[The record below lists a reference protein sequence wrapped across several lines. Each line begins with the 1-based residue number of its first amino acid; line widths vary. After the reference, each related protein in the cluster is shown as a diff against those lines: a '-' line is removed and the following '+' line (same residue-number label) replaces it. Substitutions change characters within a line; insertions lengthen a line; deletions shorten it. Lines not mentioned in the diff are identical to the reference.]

1 MTTDLSAL
9 SASRRMLRRE
19 GVFLSAV
26 QASPAYGVVFPG
38 HGSQYLDLLAGLRW
52 SDPQVA
58 SVFDQADD
66 IFESRYG
73 HSLSSCVYTERGAT
87 PATLAEPTAMQGA
100 IFTASVA
107 QYRRLTSLFTPPDLL
122 IGHSLGEY
130 AAYVAGGI
138 LSFPDALDGVLARA
152 ETVSELPIQARGTMV
167 AVRLRGDAERHIYQR
182 LLVLAANA
190 GDLCEAIA
198 NSSSQRVVS
207 GSEEAIASFLQ
218 AATDARLPVT
228 RLRVTHAYHSPVL
241 RSCVAPLRTRLE
253 RLTFR
258 PPTRAV
264 LSSITGTYLEE
275 SDLRDLPGLLAAQL
289 VQPFDFGAL
298 LAQAA
303 ASGISDFVEAGP
315 SSILSGLIESDA
327 GEAACVPLD
336 SRQRPADADRRRV
349 ELYLTSVGVSLLP
362 TDASDS
368 ASPVTAADI
377 MAVVSAVTAYPR
389 FAVPQDTPLE
399 RIGLVATMRHDVS
412 TRLEETFGPRYGDL
426 RHSIEELASGLSFG
440 QPDPDLGGEVMPRRL
455 RGQVPQGGTAQRPA
469 EPVAPSVAPPEPGTP
484 TDATPHEATLT
495 TTDLV
500 TEFITEFAHAT
511 GYPADII
518 EPHLDL
524 EADLGVDSV
533 KRAQVIGTI
542 ATRHTIAEDT
552 LDLTG
557 AATINDLAH
566 RLTTT
571 QAKPSSQ
578 AHVDTLTPPHDEAH
592 QTQPFEPVTPTVT
605 PPEPGTPTDAT
616 PHEATLT
623 TTDLVTEFITEFA
636 HATGYPADI
645 IEPHLDL
652 EADLGVDSV
661 KRAQVIGTIATRHTI
676 AEDTLDLTGAATIN
690 DLAHRLTTTHA
701 TPQAPVP
708 DDGEMHTVSVK
719 DSAHRYVPRA
729 LVRDLAQS
737 PRTPRD
743 LRGRR
748 LLVVAADDEDLT
760 NQTRAL
766 LENAGADVLI
776 STVTLPSGEVDH
788 SSLAARLA
796 DEHHHH
802 GPRDGIIYLAS
813 YGAAR
818 DVLGLEPAAFAQAW
832 RAHYALV
839 FAVSQE
845 YFADLSD
852 AGSQAVFA
860 VLTRCGGAFGL
871 KATGGG
877 DALGCLSVG
886 FVKSVAKEIPALHLC
901 LVDVDGDEAA
911 AAAQALV
918 RELAAGS
925 HDDEVSYLGD
935 QRHVIKVVPVAVPA
949 ALADREPTSGA
960 IVFSGGSRGIA
971 LECALALASSEVNLT
986 RSGRSPVVILGRSR
1000 LDDPESQPYL
1010 NANDDE
1016 FAAAQPEI
1024 MASLHRDHPESRPMD
1039 LQQRLRRI
1047 ANNRH
1052 LHQTLTRLSAESAPL
1067 EYVTCDVSDTAEVAR
1082 VMAGI
1087 RARHGG
1093 IRGVVHAAGLESLGL
1108 LPKKNYA
1115 LAEQVVDTKLGGFYN
1130 LLRTIDPA
1138 ELDFLVAFTSI
1149 SGRFGMDGQTE
1160 YTAGAA
1166 AVSALCSD
1174 LGRRHLSTQIVA
1186 LDWTAW
1192 AEVGMAT
1199 HHSVREVQEHQR
1211 GLRYL
1216 SPSEGC
1222 RHFVAELAGGG
1233 YDPQVMIFGPLGTNE
1248 PRSALDCLTP
1258 DREAISHPIDHG
1270 SIVDP
1275 GTFPLVETAN
1285 ASSTV
1290 FSRRL
1295 DPRLDTMLVDHLV
1308 QGAPTLPGVFH
1319 LEAMA
1324 EAASL
1329 AAHGRDLM
1337 IDSAQF
1343 ENFLKCPSGRVSDL
1357 TITVSGEQ
1365 SDRIETAIT
1374 ADVVSPGGVVLVP
1387 GRQRSRAVFVP
1398 RHPMPAFSENWEE
1411 VLADRAL
1418 TFDLEEYYAAASA
1431 TITFGP
1437 SFRTMKDA
1445 WRTSRGLLAGRFST
1459 SPDTRG
1465 LVPEGNARFVTAPLL
1480 LDNVGRLAL
1489 IDVFHRFGDHVVP
1502 VSVHQAVIDDLPDDG
1517 TDVLGCVEVHPDGT
1531 GQYAMRVDVADLH
1544 GRPLIHVDR
1553 ILLHRLNHDA
1563 ARSRLAHAT
1572 A

>member
-1 MTTDLSAL
+1 M
-9 SASRRMLRRE
+9 
-19 GVFLSAV
+19 
-26 QASPAYGVVFPG
+26 
-38 HGSQYLDLLAGLRW
+38 
-52 SDPQVA
+52 
-58 SVFDQADD
+58 
-66 IFESRYG
+66 
-73 HSLSSCVYTERGAT
+73 
-87 PATLAEPTAMQGA
+87 
-100 IFTASVA
+100 
-107 QYRRLTSLFTPPDLL
+107 
-122 IGHSLGEY
+122 
-130 AAYVAGGI
+130 
-138 LSFPDALDGVLARA
+138 
-152 ETVSELPIQARGTMV
+152 
-167 AVRLRGDAERHIYQR
+167 
-182 LLVLAANA
+182 
-190 GDLCEAIA
+190 
-198 NSSSQRVVS
+198 
-207 GSEEAIASFLQ
+207 
-218 AATDARLPVT
+218 
-228 RLRVTHAYHSPVL
+228 
-241 RSCVAPLRTRLE
+241 
-253 RLTFR
+253 
-258 PPTRAV
+258 
-264 LSSITGTYLEE
+264 
-275 SDLRDLPGLLAAQL
+275 
-289 VQPFDFGAL
+289 
-298 LAQAA
+298 
-303 ASGISDFVEAGP
+303 
-315 SSILSGLIESDA
+315 
-327 GEAACVPLD
+327 
-336 SRQRPADADRRRV
+336 
-349 ELYLTSVGVSLLP
+349 
-362 TDASDS
+362 
-368 ASPVTAADI
+368 
-377 MAVVSAVTAYPR
+377 
-389 FAVPQDTPLE
+389 
-399 RIGLVATMRHDVS
+399 
-412 TRLEETFGPRYGDL
+412 
-426 RHSIEELASGLSFG
+426 
-440 QPDPDLGGEVMPRRL
+440 
-455 RGQVPQGGTAQRPA
+455 
-469 EPVAPSVAPPEPGTP
+469 
-484 TDATPHEATLT
+484 
-495 TTDLV
+495 
-500 TEFITEFAHAT
+500 
-511 GYPADII
+511 
-518 EPHLDL
+518 
-524 EADLGVDSV
+524 
-533 KRAQVIGTI
+533 
-542 ATRHTIAEDT
+542 
-552 LDLTG
+552 
-557 AATINDLAH
+557 
-566 RLTTT
+566 
-571 QAKPSSQ
+571 
-578 AHVDTLTPPHDEAH
+578 
-592 QTQPFEPVTPTVT
+592 
-605 PPEPGTPTDAT
+605 
-616 PHEATLT
+616 
-623 TTDLVTEFITEFA
+623 
-636 HATGYPADI
+636 
-645 IEPHLDL
+645 
-652 EADLGVDSV
+652 
-661 KRAQVIGTIATRHTI
+661 
-676 AEDTLDLTGAATIN
+676 
-690 DLAHRLTTTHA
+690 
-701 TPQAPVP
+701 P

-1199 HHSVREVQEHQR
+1199 HHSVQEVQEHQR

-1544 GRPLIHVDR
+1544 GRPLIHVDQ

>member
-52 SDPQVA
+52 SDPLVA

-100 IFTASVA
+100 IFTASLA

-327 GEAACVPLD
+327 GEVACVPLD

-349 ELYLTSVGVSLLP
+349 ELYLTSVGVPLLP
-362 TDASDS
+362 TDASES

-377 MAVVSAVTAYPR
+377 TAVVSAVTAYPR

-440 QPDPDLGGEVMPRRL
+440 QPDPDLGGEAMPRRL
-455 RGQVPQGGTAQRPA
+455 RGQVPRGGTAQRPA
-469 EPVAPSVAPPEPGTP
+469 EPVARSVAPTEPGTP

-566 RLTTT
+566 QLTTT
-571 QAKPSSQ
+571 
-578 AHVDTLTPPHDEAH
+578 
-592 QTQPFEPVTPTVT
+592 
-605 PPEPGTPTDAT
+605 
-616 PHEATLT
+616 
-623 TTDLVTEFITEFA
+623 
-636 HATGYPADI
+636 
-645 IEPHLDL
+645 
-652 EADLGVDSV
+652 
-661 KRAQVIGTIATRHTI
+661 
-676 AEDTLDLTGAATIN
+676 
-690 DLAHRLTTTHA
+690 A

-788 SSLAARLA
+788 GSLAARLA

-1199 HHSVREVQEHQR
+1199 HHSVQEVQEHQR

-1489 IDVFHRFGDHVVP
+1489 IDVFHRFGDHIVP

>member
-167 AVRLRGDAERHIYQR
+167 AVRLRGDAERHVYRR

-349 ELYLTSVGVSLLP
+349 ELYLTSVGVPLLP
-362 TDASDS
+362 TDASES

-377 MAVVSAVTAYPR
+377 TAVVSAVTAYPR

-469 EPVAPSVAPPEPGTP
+469 ESVAPS
-484 TDATPHEATLT
+484 
-495 TTDLV
+495 
-500 TEFITEFAHAT
+500 
-511 GYPADII
+511 
-518 EPHLDL
+518 
-524 EADLGVDSV
+524 
-533 KRAQVIGTI
+533 
-542 ATRHTIAEDT
+542 
-552 LDLTG
+552 
-557 AATINDLAH
+557 
-566 RLTTT
+566 
-571 QAKPSSQ
+571 
-578 AHVDTLTPPHDEAH
+578 
-592 QTQPFEPVTPTVT
+592 VT

-616 PHEATLT
+616 PHEATPT

-1199 HHSVREVQEHQR
+1199 HHSVQEVQEHQR

>member
-349 ELYLTSVGVSLLP
+349 ELYLTSVGVPLLP
-362 TDASDS
+362 TDASES

-377 MAVVSAVTAYPR
+377 TAVVSAVTAYPR

-469 EPVAPSVAPPEPGTP
+469 EPVAPSVA
-484 TDATPHEATLT
+484 
-495 TTDLV
+495 
-500 TEFITEFAHAT
+500 
-511 GYPADII
+511 
-518 EPHLDL
+518 
-524 EADLGVDSV
+524 
-533 KRAQVIGTI
+533 
-542 ATRHTIAEDT
+542 
-552 LDLTG
+552 
-557 AATINDLAH
+557 
-566 RLTTT
+566 
-571 QAKPSSQ
+571 
-578 AHVDTLTPPHDEAH
+578 
-592 QTQPFEPVTPTVT
+592 

-1199 HHSVREVQEHQR
+1199 HHSVQEVQEHQR

>member
-19 GVFLSAV
+19 GLFLSAV

-275 SDLRDLPGLLAAQL
+275 SDLRNLPGLLAAQL

-327 GEAACVPLD
+327 GEVACVPLD

-349 ELYLTSVGVSLLP
+349 ELYLTSVGVPLLP
-362 TDASDS
+362 TDASES

-377 MAVVSAVTAYPR
+377 TAVVSAVTAYPR

-484 TDATPHEATLT
+484 TDATPHEAT
-495 TTDLV
+495 
-500 TEFITEFAHAT
+500 
-511 GYPADII
+511 P
-518 EPHLDL
+518 
-524 EADLGVDSV
+524 
-533 KRAQVIGTI
+533 
-542 ATRHTIAEDT
+542 
-552 LDLTG
+552 
-557 AATINDLAH
+557 
-566 RLTTT
+566 
-571 QAKPSSQ
+571 
-578 AHVDTLTPPHDEAH
+578 
-592 QTQPFEPVTPTVT
+592 
-605 PPEPGTPTDAT
+605 
-616 PHEATLT
+616 T

-1199 HHSVREVQEHQR
+1199 HHSVQEVQEHQR

-1398 RHPMPAFSENWEE
+1398 RHPMPAFSKNWEE

>member
-167 AVRLRGDAERHIYQR
+167 AVRLRGDAERHVYRR

-327 GEAACVPLD
+327 GEVACVPLD

-349 ELYLTSVGVSLLP
+349 ELYLTSVGVPLLP
-362 TDASDS
+362 TDASES

-377 MAVVSAVTAYPR
+377 TAVVSAVTAYPR

-469 EPVAPSVAPPEPGTP
+469 EPVAPSVA
-484 TDATPHEATLT
+484 
-495 TTDLV
+495 
-500 TEFITEFAHAT
+500 
-511 GYPADII
+511 
-518 EPHLDL
+518 
-524 EADLGVDSV
+524 
-533 KRAQVIGTI
+533 
-542 ATRHTIAEDT
+542 
-552 LDLTG
+552 
-557 AATINDLAH
+557 
-566 RLTTT
+566 
-571 QAKPSSQ
+571 
-578 AHVDTLTPPHDEAH
+578 
-592 QTQPFEPVTPTVT
+592 

-1199 HHSVREVQEHQR
+1199 HHSVQEVQEHQR

-1398 RHPMPAFSENWEE
+1398 RHPMPAFSKNWEE